1 MQQARR
7 MFVVAKVTSKILLEG
22 AINAIGHVTSSLG
35 LHVNDDACNVYD
47 DMITMSNHHLHHHQ
61 QYSSAV
67 DHGARLDHVGVA
79 SVDAFVKLVEAGKS
93 VCGMTSV
100 VGTDLV

>member
-7 MFVVAKVTSKILLEG
+7 MFVVAKVTSRILL
-22 AINAIGHVTSSLG
+22 
-35 LHVNDDACNVYD
+35 
-47 DMITMSNHHLHHHQ
+47 Q
-61 QYSSAV
+61 
-67 DHGARLDHVGVA
+67 GARLDHVAVA
-79 SVDAFVKLVEAGKS
+79 SVDAFVKLVEAGKL